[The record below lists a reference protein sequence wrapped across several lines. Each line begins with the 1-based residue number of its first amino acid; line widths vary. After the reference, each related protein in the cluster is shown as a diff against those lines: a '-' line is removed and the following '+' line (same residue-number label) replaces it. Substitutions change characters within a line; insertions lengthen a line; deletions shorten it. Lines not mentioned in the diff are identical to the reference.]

1 MKINIDYIDN
11 EIIITDDTIFN
22 IEIENKTYFYRLI
35 SEFNA
40 IANGELVENINFVDK
55 YNNELTLLNRI
66 DLYIDYFNID
76 FNSKKVIN
84 SLYKMLKN
92 NLNEEN
98 KIKIN
103 NYYSKIKNILSKTFI
118 DYNLSLVI
126 NDEFDLEMLF
136 KMLKVSIKNKDNL
149 FDNLLL
155 LIDINSILSNKLSLF
170 LVFINLKQYLT
181 NEELKEFYKYSLY
194 NNVKIILIDSQSYG
208 TANEYEKKLIIDN
221 NLDEFLL

>member
-11 EIIITDDTIFN
+11 EIITTDDTVFN

-155 LIDINSILSNKLSLF
+155 LIDINSIFN
-170 LVFINLKQYLT
+170 
-181 NEELKEFYKYSLY
+181 
-194 NNVKIILIDSQSYG
+194 IIYFWSKSSICANGSQCVVNIMESEWRNIY
-208 TANEYEKKLIIDN
+208 TYFK
-221 NLDEFLL
+221 

>member
-11 EIIITDDTIFN
+11 EIIITEDTIFN

-136 KMLKVSIKNKDNL
+136 KMLKVNIKNKDNL

-155 LIDINSILSNKLSLF
+155 LIDINSIFNINEL

-194 NNVKIILIDSQSYG
+194 NNVKIILIDSQTYG
-208 TANEYEKKLIIDN
+208 TTNEYEKKLIIDN

>member
-11 EIIITDDTIFN
+11 EIITTDDTVFN

-76 FNSKKVIN
+76 FNSKKLIN

-155 LIDINSILSNKLSLF
+155 LIDINSIFNINEL

>member
-136 KMLKVSIKNKDNL
+136 KTLKVSIKNKDNL

-155 LIDINSILSNKLSLF
+155 LIDINSIFNINEL

>member
-22 IEIENKTYFYRLI
+22 IEIENKTYFYRLR

-155 LIDINSILSNKLSLF
+155 LIDINSIFNINEL

>member
-155 LIDINSILSNKLSLF
+155 LIDINSIFNINEL

>member
-11 EIIITDDTIFN
+11 EIITTDDTVFN

-155 LIDINSILSNKLSLF
+155 LIDINSIFNINEL

>member
-11 EIIITDDTIFN
+11 VIIITDDTIFN

-92 NLNEEN
+92 NLKEEN

-155 LIDINSILSNKLSLF
+155 LIDINSIFNINEL

>member
-84 SLYKMLKN
+84 SLYKTLKN

-155 LIDINSILSNKLSLF
+155 LIDINSIFNINEL